1 MLKHSEVHVRV
12 ILASTDALN
21 EKTGYDYAMNVPIS
35 ELKTKMSGILSKK
48 GIEEKDVAFVV
59 NAYLGGELSGHTS
72 HGLAGFAGFV
82 NQDFSKLDDPEVI
95 KETHSL
101 FMIDA
106 KSNSG
111 NIVGRRAADEAI
123 KRAQKE
129 GLGISV
135 IRDMNQWIRP
145 GAVAEYIANQN
156 FVALVTNSTRGAAV
170 APPGGYD
177 PVVGTNPIAYGVP
190 TNDGPLVVD
199 MATSKRAWGQVRLA
213 NKYGTDLPAD
223 SFYDDQGNVTQ
234 DPKNVQSVMPFG
246 DYKGFSLAMLVE
258 ILCGSLVD
266 MPMMVRSS
274 AKNSFGGEH
283 PNTSAI
289 IMVIDP
295 TQTTELSE
303 FKDANSEFIRKVKA
317 TRSKKN
323 EEIRIPGE
331 QAARKKAAKIAEDI
345 IDIPKELWEEIVNL
359 K

>member
-1 MLKHSEVHVRV
+1 MKIS
-12 ILASTDALN
+12 
-21 EKTGYDYAMNVPIS
+21 IS
-35 ELKTKMSGILSKK
+35 ELKAKMADLLNKK
-48 GIEEKDVAFVV
+48 GYGREDTSFIIDT
-59 NAYLGGELSGHTS
+59 YLGGELSGHTS

-82 NQDFSKLDDPEVI
+82 NQDFSKFDDPEVI

-123 KRAQKE
+123 IRAREE
-129 GLGISV
+129 GIGIAV
-135 IRDMNQWIRP
+135 IKSMDQWLRP
-145 GAVAEYIANQN
+145 GAIAEYIANQN
-156 FVALVTNSTRGAAV
+156 FVAVVTNSTRGAAV

-331 QAARKKAAKIAEDI
+331 QAARKKAANIAEDV